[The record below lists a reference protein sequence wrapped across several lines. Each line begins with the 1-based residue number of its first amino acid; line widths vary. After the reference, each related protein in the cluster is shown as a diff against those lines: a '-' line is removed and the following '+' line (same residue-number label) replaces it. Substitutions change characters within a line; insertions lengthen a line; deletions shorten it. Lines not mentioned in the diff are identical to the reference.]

1 MRRKKGGGGL
11 LTSELLPIWEKVERG
26 ERLGFADGLTLLTT
40 SDLLGLGFMA
50 DRVRCRLHGDRAY
63 FIVNAHLN
71 HTNVCALNCK
81 FCAFAVKPGHPRAY
95 TLSLEE
101 IAEKLRPLQGRG
113 IREVHITGGINP
125 KLSFSYYTDML
136 RLVKEILPDVHVQ
149 AFTAVEIDY
158 MSRLFRMDVSEV
170 LARLQE
176 AGLGSLLGGGAEVF
190 DPEVRLAIAGH
201 KTDAERWLEIHR
213 IAHGMGI
220 RSNASILYGTIERP
234 EHVVDH
240 LLRLREL
247 QDETGGFD
255 AFFGF
260 AFHPEN
266 TPLARERAFPRET
279 SGMYDL
285 RILATARLLLDNFAH
300 IRVFWMMTGLKLAQV
315 ALYFGAD
322 DIDGTVIEE
331 HIIHDAGSEA
341 PQGLTKEELIALLR
355 EAGRVPVE
363 RDTLYRPIAVYA

>member
-1 MRRKKGGGGL
+1 MVRKKGGGGL

-26 ERLGFADGLTLLTT
+26 ERLGFADGLVLLTT
-40 SDLLGLGFMA
+40 QDLLGLGFMA
-50 DRVRCRLHGDRAY
+50 DRVRRRLHGDRAY

-95 TLSLEE
+95 TLSLED
-101 IAEKLRPLQGRG
+101 IAEKLRGLRGRG

-125 KLSFSYYTDML
+125 KLPFSYYTDML

-158 MSRLFRMDVSEV
+158 MSRLFRMDAVEV
-170 LARLQE
+170 LARLRE

-201 KTDAERWLEIHR
+201 KTDAERWLEIHKV
-213 IAHGMGI
+213 AHGMGI

-285 RILATARLLLDNFAH
+285 RLLATARLLLDNFAH
-300 IRVFWMMTGLKLAQV
+300 IRVLWMMTGLKLAQV

-322 DIDGTVIEE
+322 DIDGTVLEE

>member
-1 MRRKKGGGGL
+1 M

-26 ERLGFADGLTLLTT
+26 KRLGFADGLTLLTT
-40 SDLLGLGFMA
+40 PDLLGLGFMA
-50 DRVRCRLHGDRAY
+50 DRVRRRLHGDRAY

-170 LARLQE
+170 LARLRE

-300 IRVFWMMTGLKLAQV
+300 IRVLWMMTGLKLAQV

-355 EAGRVPVE
+355 EAGRIPVE
-363 RDTLYRPIAVYA
+363 RDTLYRPVAVYA